1 MYSLSKFNINFRKY
15 TYFLSESQ
23 DIPDNVFIKK
33 SEEASYF
40 FANSSNVFPSN

>member
-23 DIPDNVFIKK
+23 VHNRLCLYKK